1 MMYANSSAAQ
11 HPCKRG
17 KPVRITPCKKHLTY
31 IDITG
36 STPLQIEQ
44 PVPQASMSILQ
55 LLLAKGWTNES
66 TKILGCCTLL
76 CRLEAC
82 RCRVSKWCPCSSRRH
97 WLGWALFYSPQQ
109 LLERYPEVC
118 IMLPSSQ
125 ANNNNTC
132 EVYDFFFF
140 FSFSVS
146 QSVFFFHARP
156 ITLPQPSQLVYEAYN
171 CGCHCSDD
179 PDVHPLWDAWGGL
192 GWLELE
198 GLGWIIELNRLD

>member
-1 MMYANSSAAQ
+1 MQAREASKNHSMQETS
-11 HPCKRG
+11 
-17 KPVRITPCKKHLTY
+17 HLY
-31 IDITG
+31 WYYS

-146 QSVFFFHARP
+146 QSVFFF
-156 ITLPQPSQLVYEAYN
+156 TLDQLLYHN
-171 CGCHCSDD
+171 HLS
-179 PDVHPLWDAWGGL
+179 
-192 GWLELE
+192 
-198 GLGWIIELNRLD
+198 